1 LEANAFFLSAI
12 LSGGQP
18 QLNSFN
24 KLEGNQKPA
33 MKNPIF
39 QIKFEKFIY
48 KGG

>member
-33 MKNPIF
+33 LKNPIF
-39 QIKFEKFIY
+39 SNQIRKIHL
-48 KGG
+48 